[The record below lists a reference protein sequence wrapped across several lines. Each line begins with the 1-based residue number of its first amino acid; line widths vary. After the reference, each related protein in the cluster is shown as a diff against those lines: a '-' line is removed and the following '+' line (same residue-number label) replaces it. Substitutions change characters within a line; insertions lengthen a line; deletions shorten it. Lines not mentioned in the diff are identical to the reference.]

1 MLRAACLRG
10 CCFSCLSRLALLL
23 EQAAHGPHL
32 LSHWVINR
40 FKGSTSVRACHRVE
54 ASVTAAAVGEVVAA
68 AVEGP
73 DPSLVSR
80 PRMSN
85 LAAVCKPAADPAAGL
100 RCGQTSQQRLEH
112 TALLGRSSVML
123 FFLV

>member
-73 DPSLVSR
+73 DPSPVSR

-85 LAAVCKPAADPAAGL
+85 LAAVCKVCAAD
-100 RCGQTSQQRLEH
+100 RH
-112 TALLGRSSVML
+112 RSNVWNTQHC
-123 FFLV
+123 